1 MTSRSSSAIQNFFLY
16 GEGGEDLGLDTLHI
30 EPLYL
35 RSAQHDWVIAAHR
48 HPSHVQLILFTKG
61 SAVIRIEG
69 DTLRPVA
76 NSVVLHPAGAVH
88 EIEYSKGTEGLTI
101 TVALSYLKSLIELEP
116 RLSKFF
122 ARPLAI
128 DLGDDGGAVA
138 DLYQSILEGGR
149 QKGVGWKLGVRG
161 QFQTLLMLLLRR
173 SGEAVPTIKV
183 SRDQQIYTAFVEV
196 VEANFRHIKKTSDY
210 ASQLAIS
217 PQRMNAACKAVSGQ
231 SASQILFDRLIVE
244 TQRMLAFTA
253 LPVSVIATELGFE
266 DAAYFNRFFSKQ
278 MGIPPGEW
286 RAMNS
291 ATEKVV
297 QV

>member
-138 DLYQSILEGGR
+138 DLYQCILEDGR

-183 SRDQQIYTAFVEV
+183 SRDQQIYTAYVEV

-291 ATEKVV
+291 ATEKVA

>member
-1 MTSRSSSAIQNFFLY
+1 MARHSSSAIQNFFLY

-61 SAVIRIEG
+61 AAVIRIEG
-69 DTLRPVA
+69 ETLKPVA
-76 NSVVLHPAGAVH
+76 NSVVLHPAGSVH

-101 TVALSYLKSLIELEP
+101 TVALSYLKSLIEVEP

-122 ARPLAI
+122 ARPLMI
-128 DLGDDGGAVA
+128 DLAGDAADVA
-138 DLYQSILEGGR
+138 KLYQNILDEGR
-149 QKGVGWKLGVRG
+149 QKGAGWKLGVRG
-161 QFQTLLMLLLRR
+161 QFQTLLMILLRR
-173 SGEAVPTIKV
+173 SGEAASAVKTG
-183 SRDQQIYTAFVEV
+183 RDQQIYDAYLDVVEV
-196 VEANFRHIKKTSDY
+196 NFRHIKKTSDY
-210 ASQLAIS
+210 ASLLAIS
-217 PQRMNAACKAVSGQ
+217 PQRLNAACKAVSGQ

-253 LPVSVIATELGFE
+253 LPVSVIATELGFD

-286 RAMNS
+286 RAVNS
-291 ATEKVV
+291 ATEKVT